1 MVIDQVPVRMEI
13 DTGSGK
19 SLIGKD
25 IWKQSFP
32 KKKLRETP
40 VNLTTYSG
48 EKLPLLGTC
57 LVEMQHQGERHR
69 LELLVA
75 DVTDQ
80 PPIIGRDWLSKIKI
94 DWKGV
99 FHIKSR
105 TLQQVLDKHEAVFEK
120 GLGTMKKFKAK
131 LHLKSG
137 ATPKFVKAR
146 PVLFALRP
154 KVEASLEKLEQEGVL
169 EKVTHSE
176 WGSPIVVVPKKTGGV
191 RICGDYKVTL
201 NQVLDVDQHPLPK
214 PSDLFATLA
223 GGKVLWGLR
232 VVVPPAFR
240 DRLLEELH
248 EQHPGIY
255 RMKALAC
262 SYVWWPNID
271 TDIEGKVKTCHDCT
285 RVCNTPPTAPLQPWS
300 WPTRPWQRVHIDY
313 AEYQGKY
320 FFVAVD
326 AHSKW
331 PEIFATTKTTTEK
344 TISILRHLFSSYG
357 FPEEIVSDN
366 GPQFTSDQFADFLRQ
381 NGVRHTRSAP
391 YHPATNGAAERMV
404 QVLKKGFKLASPL
417 SVDHQLANLLLSY
430 RSTPHSTT
438 GVPPAELF
446 LKRQLRTR
454 LTLLKPDQE
463 AAVRRKQAQ
472 QKQQH
477 DQNSKQ
483 MRTFRPGDHVAVL
496 QFRGSEKWVP
506 GIVVQALGPV
516 AYMVNAN
523 NRIIHVHVDH
533 LVAAPPCAPLPD
545 TQVTKAHPNSPS
557 RPTSLIPEVRN
568 PAHSPN
574 PDSPE
579 ILSPVPVP
587 EGSTTSPVSSP
598 AASRQGRT
606 SDTTL
611 VPNPQPNL
619 AETAGVRRST
629 RIRKP
634 PAKLDL

>member
-1 MVIDQVPVRMEI
+1 MLMTDHKPLFAIL
-13 DTGSGK
+13 G
-19 SLIGKD
+19 
-25 IWKQSFP
+25 P
-32 KKKLRETP
+32 KKGVPTLAAARLQRWALILAAYQYQLQFRSTDEHKNADMLSR
-40 VNLTTYSG
+40 
-48 EKLPLLGTC
+48 LPLKGEDFTASEEPIFSITC
-57 LVEMQHQGERHR
+57 VNSLPVTSQQIAEATRKDPVMSKVLSHTLNGWPAQNSDRDVQPYFNRRTELSVEG
-69 LELLVA
+69 
-75 DVTDQ
+75 
-80 PPIIGRDWLSKIKI
+80 
-94 DWKGV
+94 
-99 FHIKSR
+99 
-105 TLQQVLDKHEAVFEK
+105 
-120 GLGTMKKFKAK
+120 
-131 LHLKSG
+131 
-137 ATPKFVKAR
+137 
-146 PVLFALRP
+146 
-154 KVEASLEKLEQEGVL
+154 GVL
-169 EKVTHSE
+169 
-176 WGSPIVVVPKKTGGV
+176 
-191 RICGDYKVTL
+191 
-201 NQVLDVDQHPLPK
+201 
-214 PSDLFATLA
+214 
-223 GGKVLWGLR
+223 LWGLR

-255 RMKALAC
+255 RMKALAR

-404 QVLKKGFKLASPL
+404 QVLKKGLKLASRL
-417 SVDHQLANLLLSY
+417 NVDHQLANLLLSY

-463 AAVRRKQAQ
+463 AAVRRKQVQ

-516 AYMVNAN
+516 AYMVNIN

-533 LVAAPPCAPLPD
+533 LVAAPP
-545 TQVTKAHPNSPS
+545 
-557 RPTSLIPEVRN
+557 
-568 PAHSPN
+568 
-574 PDSPE
+574 
-579 ILSPVPVP
+579 
-587 EGSTTSPVSSP
+587 
-598 AASRQGRT
+598 
-606 SDTTL
+606 
-611 VPNPQPNL
+611 
-619 AETAGVRRST
+619 
-629 RIRKP
+629 
-634 PAKLDL
+634 

>member
-1 MVIDQVPVRMEI
+1 M
-13 DTGSGK
+13 
-19 SLIGKD
+19 
-25 IWKQSFP
+25 
-32 KKKLRETP
+32 
-40 VNLTTYSG
+40 
-48 EKLPLLGTC
+48 
-57 LVEMQHQGERHR
+57 
-69 LELLVA
+69 
-75 DVTDQ
+75 
-80 PPIIGRDWLSKIKI
+80 
-94 DWKGV
+94 
-99 FHIKSR
+99 
-105 TLQQVLDKHEAVFEK
+105 
-120 GLGTMKKFKAK
+120 
-131 LHLKSG
+131 
-137 ATPKFVKAR
+137 
-146 PVLFALRP
+146 
-154 KVEASLEKLEQEGVL
+154 
-169 EKVTHSE
+169 
-176 WGSPIVVVPKKTGGV
+176 
-191 RICGDYKVTL
+191 
-201 NQVLDVDQHPLPK
+201 
-214 PSDLFATLA
+214 
-223 GGKVLWGLR
+223 
-232 VVVPPAFR
+232 
-240 DRLLEELH
+240 
-248 EQHPGIY
+248 
-255 RMKALAC
+255 
-262 SYVWWPNID
+262 
-271 TDIEGKVKTCHDCT
+271 
-285 RVCNTPPTAPLQPWS
+285 CNTPPTTPLQPWS
-300 WPTRPWQRVHIDY
+300 WPTRPWQRVHTDY

-357 FPEEIVSDN
+357 FPEETVSDN

-404 QVLKKGFKLASPL
+404 QVLKKGLKLASRL

-516 AYMVNAN
+516 AYMVNVN
-523 NRIIHVHVDH
+523 NRIIHVHVNH

-579 ILSPVPVP
+579 ILVSPVPVP
-587 EGSTTSPVSSP
+587 EGSTTSPVPSP
-598 AASRQGRT
+598 AASIQGRT

-611 VPNPQPNL
+611 IPNPQPNL